1 MKQFQYFQ
9 RSLDLERLRWTAT
22 FGWWVAGIRLFHSPD
37 CRSQNLEAEFP
48 VLLFLVALHVQ
59 IKELFSF
66 LKSIQYSHDR
76 SGTYLG
82 SYILLTRRRMCLDTL
97 PTVFSAVHVNILPVS
112 SLLTACITKFSHD
125 VLASSDFMR
134 LAVEVKSLIVHST
147 FLFT

>member
-48 VLLFLVALHVQ
+48 VLLILLALHVQ

-66 LKSIQYSHDR
+66 LKSIKHIYIFVKVQ
-76 SGTYLG
+76 TYYKYNYADKKREKYV
-82 SYILLTRRRMCLDTL
+82 SFTK
-97 PTVFSAVHVNILPVS
+97 VNKKLSKCRHKCIAM
-112 SLLTACITKFSHD
+112 SLLLRNFIG
-125 VLASSDFMR
+125 
-134 LAVEVKSLIVHST
+134 KSVSRK
-147 FLFT
+147 